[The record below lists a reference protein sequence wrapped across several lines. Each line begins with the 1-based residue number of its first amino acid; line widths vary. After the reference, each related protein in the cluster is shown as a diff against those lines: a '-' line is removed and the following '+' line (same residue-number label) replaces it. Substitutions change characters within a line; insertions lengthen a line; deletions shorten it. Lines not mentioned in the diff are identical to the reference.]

1 MSTKFLIYE
10 TAVPVSVSKHRHHS
24 VETGIS
30 YAFSSEMNSVP
41 LVTAEFPA
49 AAREYPIVF
58 VQVGEAVIPAIV
70 LGMRGKENLFLD
82 EAGTWQAKYIP
93 AFIRSYPFIFGSNDH
108 GKNIVLCIDEAFAGL
123 NQEGR
128 GQRMFTD
135 DGKQTA
141 YLGKVLKLLQTY
153 QLEFRRSQLF
163 CQNLKAK
170 ELLEPMWAQVG
181 IPSGGRFSMAG
192 FMVVDRKKLM
202 ALPADTLGEMARS
215 GELELIYLHLQS
227 IYNFYGV
234 RNRMAEA
241 RGAKQ
246 DADAEP
252 PAAEDEM
259 PQATA
264 A

>member
-1 MSTKFLIYE
+1 MSTKLLIYE

-24 VETGIS
+24 VETGIT

-82 EAGTWQAKYIP
+82 EAGAWQAKYIP
-93 AFIRSYPFIFGSNDH
+93 AFIRSYPFIFGSTDH
-108 GKNIVLCIDEAFAGL
+108 GKTIVLCIDEAFAGL

-128 GQRMFTD
+128 GQRMFSD
-135 DGKQTA
+135 DGKQTP
-141 YLGKVLKLLQTY
+141 YLDKVLKLLQTY
-153 QLEFRRSQLF
+153 QVEFRRSQLF
-163 CQNLKAK
+163 CQKLKER

-181 IPSGGRFSMAG
+181 MPSGGRFSMAG
-192 FMVVDRKKLM
+192 FMAVDRKKLK
-202 ALPADTLGEMARS
+202 ALPADVLGEMAKS

-234 RNRMAEA
+234 RDRMAEA
-241 RGAKQ
+241 QVAKQ
-246 DADAEP
+246 GSAAEP
-252 PAAEDEM
+252 PVAQEETAPAAGG
-259 PQATA
+259 
-264 A
+264 